1 MMQKS
6 KQDYK
11 NIREESGLLL
21 IEILVTIAIIAMTTL
36 MVYKVLTHS
45 FDINERLGNNHTT
58 YLSLSIATDTIH
70 KDIAQIFSPNIKLS
84 RGFNRDST
92 PERFWGPLQRKDGLR
107 RTRFTGEK
115 EKLYFITASK
125 RRIYKNVAEFELQ
138 KVIWEIKEQKDGT
151 YTLFRTTNKN
161 IFDYDEEDRI
171 EEQPGLAVL
180 ENIRTANFSFYND
193 ENKKWDKSWDSE
205 SNYTQGTSRFPT
217 IVRLK
222 LEMLQSENIEDTVPW
237 EATFKP
243 VMALN
248 ESNNNATTR

>member
-1 MMQKS
+1 MQKS

-11 NIREESGLLL
+11 NIRGESGLLL
-21 IEILVTIAIIAMTTL
+21 VEILVTIAIIAMTTI

-45 FDINERLGNNHTT
+45 FDINERLSKDHTI
-58 YLSLSIATDTIH
+58 YLSLSIATDAIH

-84 RGFNRDST
+84 RINRSNT
-92 PERFWGPLQRKDGLR
+92 PELFWGPLQREDGLR

-151 YTLFRTTNKN
+151 YTLFRTTSKN
-161 IFDYDEEDRI
+161 IFDYDEEDKI
-171 EEQPGLAVL
+171 EKQLGVAIL
-180 ENIRTANFSFYND
+180 EDIRTANFSFYNNENAGWD
-193 ENKKWDKSWDSE
+193 ENWDSE
-205 SNYTQGTSRFPT
+205 ANYAQGTSRFPT

-222 LEMLQSENIEDTVPW
+222 LEMLYSENMEDTVPW
-237 EATFKP
+237 ESTFKP
-243 VMALN
+243 IMALN
-248 ESNNNATTR
+248 ESNNAANK